1 MPLRLSL
8 KPHERVIIGGAVIRN
23 GENRSEFLIENE
35 VPLLRETDILGPSD
49 VHTACERIY
58 LSLQLMYVDP
68 DRRDEHQQT
77 FARLV
82 QDVVMAAP
90 SLAGLLDTVLEQ
102 ADRGRYYQALKSAQT
117 LLQRE
122 KELINHVS

>member
-23 GENRSEFLIENE
+23 SETRSEVLIENE
-35 VPLLRETDILGPSD
+35 VPILRETDILSPTN
-49 VHTACERIY
+49 VNTACERIY
-58 LSLQLMYVDP
+58 LALQLMYVDP
-68 DRRDEHQQT
+68 QRRDEHERT
-77 FARLV
+77 FAQLV
-82 QDVVMAAP
+82 QDVLVAAP
-90 SLAGLLDTVLEQ
+90 SLAGLIEEIMEL
-102 ADRGRYYQALKSAQT
+102 ADAGRLYQALKSAQT